1 MSKKKS
7 ELMLANDHA
16 SVTLSSVVYDPG
28 EDDLLVA
35 AFTVATSVE
44 LLVAIKAQLEKNGR
58 NHLRVIDMAGGD
70 TLYLRGAGFGYVTV
84 KSSLRKVN
92 ARGLAVAFLHKAATD
107 PALVP
112 GDWFYVVATADQV
125 SALPDLFVQRL
136 MSAMYHTI
144 LPEWKDYLLA
154 VGLKRKLV
162 TRLPIAG
169 GKDDFAQALRV
180 ERSPEGWQDII
191 SAGLRDHTI
200 AF

>member
-16 SVTLSSVVYDPG
+16 SVALASVVYDPG

-35 AFTVATSVE
+35 AFAVAASVE

-58 NHLRVIDMAGGD
+58 NPLNVVDMAGGD
-70 TLYLRGAGFGYVTV
+70 TLHLRGAGSGYVTV
-84 KSSLRKVN
+84 KSSLRRVN
-92 ARGLAVAFLHKAATD
+92 ARGLAVAFLHRAAAD

-125 SALPDLFVQRL
+125 GVVPDLFVQRL
-136 MSAMYHTI
+136 TSATYHTI

-154 VGLKRKLV
+154 AGLKRKLV

-169 GKDDFAQALRV
+169 GKDDFAHALRV
-180 ERSPEGWQDII
+180 ERCPEGWQDII
-191 SAGLRDHTI
+191 SAGLRDHAIT
-200 AF
+200 F